1 MGEGSFKGA
10 GTARFSGGEQKV
22 AQVVAGRGLH
32 FLPEE
37 PQESLQQI
45 DLMGLHPLQP
55 GVGEQVRDGAAGGL
69 LHPIEHR
76 LELAR
81 QRQGIEATSHP
92 AIEAVG
98 EQLAA
103 QDEGGIEITAG
114 RFHLPL
120 QHLARIGKEV
130 EVVGGACD
138 QGAHHGIAVAAA
150 SPADALQVV
159 GRLRRHGGKQHGGE
173 IADVDAHL
181 QGGGGREQV
190 GITAVFA
197 ADELGF
203 EPLAIGPLQQ
213 TGVLAG
219 HDAVHL
225 AAAVEASI
233 KLQTPVGRTTAGIS
247 AIVAVAVAHLAG
259 HAIPEAEL
267 FTGHAVLIAAL
278 LAAHGM
284 GLTAHGDGGGRNAP
298 DALAPP
304 AVELLQQAGL
314 GEGVHHGVE
323 GFFLLLG
330 IEGRWRAVG

>member
-1 MGEGSFKGA
+1 M
-10 GTARFSGGEQKV
+10 

-103 QDEGGIEITAG
+103 QDGGGIEIAAG
-114 RFHLPL
+114 RIHLPL

-130 EVVGGACD
+130 EVVGGSCD
-138 QGAHHGIAVAAA
+138 QGAHQGVAVAAA

-159 GRLRRHGGKQHGGE
+159 GRLRRNGGKQHGGE

-190 GITAVFA
+190 GIAAVFT

-225 AAAVEASI
+225 AAAVEAAI
-233 KLQTPVGRTTAGIS
+233 KLQTTAGIG
-247 AIVAVAVAHLAG
+247 AVVAVAVTHLAG

-267 FTGHAVLIAAL
+267 FGGHAVLIAAL

-298 DALAPP
+298 DALTPP
-304 AVELLQQAGL
+304 AIELLQQAGL

-323 GFFLLLG
+323 GFFLLLC